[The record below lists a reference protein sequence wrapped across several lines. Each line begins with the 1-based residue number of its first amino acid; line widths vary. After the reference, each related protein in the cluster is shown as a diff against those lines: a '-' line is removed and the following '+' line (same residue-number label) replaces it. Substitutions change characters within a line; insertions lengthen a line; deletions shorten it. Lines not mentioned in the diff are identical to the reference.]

1 MTDPRRMTGRAR
13 RGLAGRG
20 LPVLLALAAG
30 PGGAMAG
37 EPALAFAAT
46 HADRGIE
53 ARLEVLP
60 AGGRLT
66 ADEPATLRLT
76 FTGERGSPVR
86 GLRPA
91 AWAERV
97 TARAQDCKDRVRGL
111 LERRLG
117 RTPEVD
123 FNAWH
128 LAYLGSNGA
137 VQVIDPVGGS
147 TRSRLLAA
155 INLGGR
161 PGGWADDPARN
172 TILTSLPEKAEIVEI
187 DTMRW
192 IERRRL
198 AVAGRPAQI
207 VPDPDGA
214 TLWVGQDGTE
224 GATGEVTLLDRGTG
238 GVLAR
243 LPVGP
248 GPHRLAATRAGHAV
262 LASATGAALLDAQAA
277 RALPGLGAGFSD
289 VAHSKL
295 ASATLLL
302 DAAGGRVLSIGADG
316 APNGAWEVAAGA
328 AGLFLDPSG
337 RLLFVPEPGERRV
350 TVIDL
355 ARGVVAHRV
364 ALEASPL
371 RVGFSGTQAY
381 VQAEAGASVSLLAL
395 GSLVESGTPAV
406 TTIAAGEGG
415 LVAGEALGPMITAAP
430 GDSAM
435 LIAAP
440 SEGVVHVYM
449 EGMAAPSG
457 LLRVPRGRPLAIATV
472 DHSLRET
479 APGRYET
486 QALFPGAGRYVLP
499 VLLQGGSFLH
509 CFELE
514 VGGDGVLPLNRRLGL
529 EIASPGG
536 RALPA
541 GMPASLRVRLRGPED
556 NRAWREAGDL
566 TARLVQFAG
575 HWQTQLP
582 LRPLGDGLYELAE
595 VTPPRP
601 GPFNLYVE
609 SPSLGLEPGTLP
621 HIMLRAVAP

>member
-1 MTDPRRMTGRAR
+1 MTVPGRMTGRAR
-13 RGLAGRG
+13 HA
-20 LPVLLALAAG
+20 LPGSALPALLALAGAA
-30 PGGAMAG
+30 AMAG
-37 EPALAFAAT
+37 NPAAALTAT
-46 HADRGIE
+46 HRDRGIE
-53 ARLEVLP
+53 ARLEVLA
-60 AGGRLT
+60 AGSAPM

-76 FTGERGSPVR
+76 FTGEGGSPVR

-97 TARAQDCKDRVRGL
+97 TTRAQDCRERVRGL

-155 INLGGR
+155 INLGAR
-161 PGGWADDPARN
+161 PGGWVDDPARD
-172 TILTSLPEKAEIVEI
+172 TILVSLPEKAEIVEI
-187 DTMRW
+187 DTLRW

-198 AVAGRPAQI
+198 PVSGRPAQI
-207 VPDPDGA
+207 VPDPGGA
-214 TLWVGQDGTE
+214 RLWVGQDGGE
-224 GATGEVTLLDRGTG
+224 GATAEVTLLDRGTG
-238 GVLAR
+238 EVLAR
-243 LPVGP
+243 LPAGP
-248 GPHRLAATRAGHAV
+248 GPHRLAAARAGQAV
-262 LASATGAALLDAQAA
+262 LATAAGAALLDADAP
-277 RALPGLGAGFSD
+277 RPLPVLGAGFGD

-295 ASATLLL
+295 AGATLLL
-302 DAAGGRVLSIGADG
+302 DSAGGRVLSIGADG
-316 APNGAWEVAAGA
+316 SPNGAWEVAAEA
-328 AGLFLDPSG
+328 AGLFLDPSE
-337 RLLFVPEPGERRV
+337 RLLFVPEPAERRV

-381 VQAEAGASVSLLAL
+381 IQAEAGASVSLLAL

-415 LVAGEALGPMITAAP
+415 LVPGEALGPMITAAP

-457 LLRVPRGRPLAIATV
+457 LLRVPRGRPLAIAAV
-472 DHSLRET
+472 DHGLREI
-479 APGRYET
+479 APCRYET
-486 QALFPGAGRYVLP
+486 QALFPNAGRYVLP

-514 VGGDGVLPLNRRLGL
+514 VGGEAALPLSRRLGL
-529 EIASPGG
+529 EIAGPGG
-536 RALPA
+536 RTLPA
-541 GMPASLRVRLRGPED
+541 GMPALLRLRLRGPEEEG
-556 NRAWREAGDL
+556 AWREAGDL

-575 HWQTQLP
+575 HWQTRLP

-601 GPFNLYVE
+601 GPLNLYVE